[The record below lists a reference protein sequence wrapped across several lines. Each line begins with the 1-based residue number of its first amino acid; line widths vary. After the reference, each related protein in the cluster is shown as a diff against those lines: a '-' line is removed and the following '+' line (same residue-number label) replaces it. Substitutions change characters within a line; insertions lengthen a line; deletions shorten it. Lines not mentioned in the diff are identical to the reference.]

1 MIFSVPSSIFVEV
14 LLKMVDKENVAVK
27 PSLKFVCGGVSASV
41 WDNPVKDSNGE
52 SFISRKVSFEKSYKD
67 KDGEWCHS
75 QSFDLS
81 DIPKLKSVLDRLDVD
96 VNVLKFD

>member
-1 MIFSVPSSIFVEV
+1 
-14 LLKMVDKENVAVK
+14 MVDKEKVVSK

-41 WDNPVKDSNGE
+41 WDNPGKDSNGD
-52 SFISRKVSFEKSYKD
+52 SFISRKVSLEKSYKD
-67 KDGEWCHS
+67 KDGNWCS
-75 QSFDLS
+75 TQSFDLS